1 MERNTLELACN
12 SLFIEK
18 IKNEFQAAIPDLLVK
33 VYWFSK
39 QRASGLDL
47 MPFQA
52 AELLIDQ
59 DVDAITMAR
68 SLLPRPFWQGRAQPD
83 EIPKLFGRAVAD
95 TISDLNSPFILRI
108 DTEDHRRMDIHTLL
122 ESLGGPSPKNVRQKT
137 PSQGKFP

>member
-18 IKNEFQAAIPDLLVK
+18 IKNEFQAAIADLLVK

-39 QRASGLDL
+39 QRASGLDS

-59 DVDAITMAR
+59 DADAITMAG
-68 SLLPRPFWQGRAQPD
+68 SLLPPLLWQGRAQPI
-83 EIPKLFGRAVAD
+83 EITKLFGRAVAD
-95 TISDLNSPFILRI
+95 TISDLNSPFILRT
-108 DTEDHRRMDIHTLL
+108 DTEDHQRRDIHTIL
-122 ESLGGPSPKNVRQKT
+122 ESLGDPSPKKVRQKM